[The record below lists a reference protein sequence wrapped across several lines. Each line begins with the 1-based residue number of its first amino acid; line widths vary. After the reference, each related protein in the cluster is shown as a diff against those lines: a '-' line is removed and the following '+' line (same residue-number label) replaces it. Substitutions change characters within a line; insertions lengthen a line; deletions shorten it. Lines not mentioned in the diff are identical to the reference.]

1 VEKYKLSLEERE
13 SIITWDESCNIATVY
28 TFSKPL
34 QSKFDKYCRE
44 SPENWELISNDELSK
59 TYRTNKSF
67 VSFRGCK
74 RKMSD
79 EQRIITTERLKLAR
93 ENKALG

>member
-1 VEKYKLSLEERE
+1 VDKYKLSLEEKE
-13 SIITWDESCNIATVY
+13 SIITWDESCNVATIY
-28 TFSKPL
+28 TFSKSL

-44 SPENWELISNDELSK
+44 SSGNWELISVDSPSK

-74 RKMSD
+74 RSMTE
-79 EQRIITTERLKLAR
+79 EQKKAGAERLQIAR
-93 ENKALG
+93 EKKAL